1 MKKLIVL
8 LFAVGLV
15 AGCETPG
22 QTAMAGAA
30 TGAAIGAATTG
41 QNETRG
47 ALIGAATGL
56 AAGAAVAAARTIAA
70 ASDGC
75 RGHRPCRLRETAGR

>member
-8 LFAVGLV
+8 ILAGGLV

-30 TGAAIGAATTG
+30 TGAAIGAATAG

-56 AAGAAVAAARTIAA
+56 AAGAAVAAAQSGPTCRYRYP
-70 ASDGC
+70 DGSSYTA
-75 RGHRPCRLRETAGR
+75 PCPEGY